1 MLFCHHIHP
10 TPVYKLCM
18 KWWFV
23 KNLSNAWKFYNSQ
36 NQGRKRAMYLVT
48 KVSMSHLKLKK
59 YTPLK
64 ICLSNVDLWILP
76 NSNSNFNS
84 TWVEFRSYFC
94 YLNLGE
100 MWKIQT
106 PPEVKVSLHLKCRL
120 FWFWR
125 WSPPPFWNFSTIWDI
140 FSFDWSPKY
149 HLSW

>member
-106 PPEVKVSLHLKCRL
+106 PLKSKL
-120 FWFWR
+120 VFIWNVDYFDFGAD
-125 WSPPPFWNFSTIWDI
+125 PPPFLEFFHNLGHF
-140 FSFDWSPKY
+140 
-149 HLSW
+149 